1 MKKDKGKRMKDKG
14 RDRGGG
20 TLVFVIRDRGSWG
33 RSAVF
38 VVGERPWARRKTNL
52 LVEGRKAVHVY
63 RLLPWARS

>member
-1 MKKDKGKRMKDKG
+1 M
-14 RDRGGG
+14 
-20 TLVFVIRDRGSWG
+20 FVIGEVPCSWIVIVG
-33 RSAVF
+33 GEVAVF